1 MDTVGMDQLLEFLRR
16 LRMEHNIA
24 FKLDHVREA
33 IMVSFAT
40 PGVRWEVEFFADGT
54 VETETFLSSG
64 VRSGIDWTDI
74 VDIDPAFKTDR

>member
-1 MDTVGMDQLLEFLRR
+1 MDQLLEFLRR
-16 LRMEHNIA
+16 LRTEQFA
-24 FKLDHVREA
+24 FRLDHVREA

-40 PGVRWEVEFFADGT
+40 PDVRWEVEFFADGT

-74 VDIDPAFKTDR
+74 VDIDSAFTTDR

>member
-1 MDTVGMDQLLEFLRR
+1 MDQLLEFLRGIR
-16 LRMEHNIA
+16 TEQIA
-24 FKLDHVREA
+24 FRLDHIREA

-40 PGVRWEVEFFADGT
+40 PGVRWEVKFFADGT

-74 VDIDPAFKTDR
+74 VDIDSAFKTDR